1 MHPTAIRARAGHSLP
16 KSLCSFVFLVAFGGL
31 LLKVNI
37 RPPEKAQMPAV
48 VREDVLSAADARQ
61 WRQEFLWRRN
71 MEKVCKNAWI
81 DDNLCV
87 RAINR
92 L

>member
-1 MHPTAIRARAGHSLP
+1 MHSTAVRVSRSHSLS
-16 KSLCSFVFLVAFGGL
+16 KSLFAFVFLVALGGL

-37 RPPEKAQMPAV
+37 NFPEKAQMPAV

-81 DDNLCV
+81 DDDLCV

>member
-1 MHPTAIRARAGHSLP
+1 MHSTATRVPTGHSLA
-16 KSLCSFVFLVAFGGL
+16 KSLCTFAFLVALGSL

-37 RPPEKAQMPAV
+37 RFPEKAQMPAV
-48 VREDVLSAADARQ
+48 IREDVLSAADARE

-81 DDNLCV
+81 DDDLCV
-87 RAINR
+87 RAIKR